1 MPIAYFFLYEIIFY
15 RLIQV
20 ASYSN
25 TNLMT
30 TTNLSIVFGPNLT
43 WSEDAQMNT
52 LANYSLINTFT
63 EILIAR
69 YTELFLK

>member
-1 MPIAYFFLYEIIFY
+1 
-15 RLIQV
+15 V
-20 ASYSN
+20 SNYSN

-30 TTNLSIVFGPNLT
+30 TSNLAIVFGPNLA
-43 WSEDAQMNT
+43 WAEDVQMNS

>member
-1 MPIAYFFLYEIIFY
+1 
-15 RLIQV
+15 V
-20 ASYSN
+20 ANYSN

-30 TTNLSIVFGPNLT
+30 TTNLSIVFGPNLS
-43 WSEDAQMNT
+43 WSEDVQMNT
-52 LANYSLINTFT
+52 LTNYALINTFT

>member
-1 MPIAYFFLYEIIFY
+1 VSI
-15 RLIQV
+15 
-20 ASYSN
+20 YSD

-30 TTNLSIVFGPNLT
+30 TTNLSLVFGPILA
-43 WSEDAQMNT
+43 WSDDAQMNT
-52 LANYSLINTFT
+52 LVNITLINTFT

>member
-1 MPIAYFFLYEIIFY
+1 MLLYFF
-15 RLIQV
+15 LIQV
-20 ASYSN
+20 ANYSD

-30 TTNLSIVFGPNLT
+30 TSNLAIVFGPNLA
-43 WSEDAQMNT
+43 WSEDSQMNA

-63 EILIAR
+63 EILISR

>member
-1 MPIAYFFLYEIIFY
+1 
-15 RLIQV
+15 V
-20 ASYSN
+20 ANYSD

-30 TTNLSIVFGPNLT
+30 TSNLSIVFGPNLA
-43 WSEDAQMNT
+43 WSEDVQINT
-52 LANYSLINTFT
+52 LMNYSLINTFT